1 MVNSSQHG
9 SKLSLLDK
17 LGFKN
22 NTQLAGFFTVVF
34 SGQIIYSGF
43 EAFKGTFYNQLLQV
57 LHVNN
62 AQLGVMFSLIGIS
75 VFFYVPGGWINNR
88 FSIKSILTTGL
99 LIRMFS
105 MFVIIFFQPSF
116 QILRILAIIW
126 GLTDSFFWPAVLNG
140 VTLMSD
146 SKHRGMAFGLLESTR
161 RALEMIMNLLLVGA
175 MAFLGGLSIFKTG
188 MLIYNLLI
196 IPLVIAI
203 IKFVPNNG
211 ISAQKNLSETQK
223 SGEAFKGLIKILLMP
238 KVWLASI
245 TALTIY
251 WSYII
256 LIYSVP
262 YLQAIYHIT
271 STETSL
277 FGILNTGA
285 VGVLAGVIS
294 GSLSDFVFKSS
305 SKMMFTALL
314 ITFLSLLLI
323 RIIPNQ
329 QSMLTISIILLII
342 FSFAIFLAK
351 SIILAPLTEI
361 GISDKYSGS
370 AMSVGSFVAY
380 APVFWV
386 YSLNGSIIDHNNS
399 VQAYQHIFS
408 IGTTVAAIGVITS
421 FILIFATRNKAPQ

>member
-1 MVNSSQHG
+1 MCIC
-9 SKLSLLDK
+9 
-17 LGFKN
+17 FKFC
-22 NTQLAGFFTVVF
+22 TRT
-34 SGQIIYSGF
+34 
-43 EAFKGTFYNQLLQV
+43 LLQV
-57 LHVNN
+57 LHVSN

-75 VFFYVPGGWINNR
+75 VFFYVLGGWINNR

-105 MFVIIFFQPSF
+105 MFVIIFFQPTF

-126 GLTDSFFWPAVLNG
+126 GLTDAFFWPAVLNG

-161 RALEMIMNLLLVGA
+161 RALEMFMNLLLIAA
-175 MAFLGGLSIFKTG
+175 MAFFGGLAIFKSG
-188 MLIYNLLI
+188 MLVYNLLI
-196 IPLVIAI
+196 IPLVLAI

-211 ISAQKNLSETQK
+211 IAAQEGMSESKK
-223 SGEAFKGLIKILLMP
+223 SGEALKGLIKILLMP
-238 KVWLASI
+238 KVWLAAT

-271 STETSL
+271 ATETSL

-285 VGVLAGVIS
+285 MGVLAGVIS
-294 GSLSDFVFKSS
+294 GSLSDYVFKSS

-314 ITFLSLLLI
+314 ITFISLLLI
-323 RIIPNQ
+323 RIIPNE
-329 QSMLTISIILLII
+329 QSMLLVALVLLIV

-361 GISDKYSGS
+361 GIDSKYSGS

-386 YSLNGSIIDHNNS
+386 YSLNGSIIDHNS
-399 VQAYQHIFS
+399 AVLAYQHIFS
-408 IGTTVAAIGVITS
+408 IGIIVASVGVITS
-421 FILIFATRNKAPQ
+421 LLLVFVTRDDKKEA